1 MRTIMESL
9 TPTVTLSEQK
19 STLTT
24 GLDKLTDYAVPL
36 YSKSVRTHFLDDLDE
51 DSVTSEK
58 EIREKLLTLPRI
70 DADGI
75 QIHRTP
81 VSVHVCFIQFHFI
94 LMDLKAVEM

>member
-36 YSKSVRTHFLDDLDE
+36 YSQSERVCFLDDLDKVA
-51 DSVTSEK
+51 VTGK
-58 EIREKLLTLPRI
+58 K
-70 DADGI
+70 
-75 QIHRTP
+75 
-81 VSVHVCFIQFHFI
+81 
-94 LMDLKAVEM
+94 